1 VAFGATVYIART
13 LGAAGYGI
21 VGVAAAV
28 LLYFYYIADCGVEV
42 LGVREIAADA
52 GRVHGVAPAVL
63 GVRLLVGAGLAGLL
77 AIVGLLVLPQPD
89 GAVLACYGLTLLAV
103 GGNTR
108 WVHLGLEQTRWAATA
123 RALGEATML
132 LLVLLLVHG
141 TSDVARVPLA
151 QFVGDALAALA
162 LAFWLGSRTR
172 PIRVEWNWSVA
183 RPVLVAGWPLA
194 ANAILG
200 LMVFNSDLIFL
211 RIFHTPAT
219 VGQYAAAYTLISF
232 LLNLGTT
239 YGQSLLPTLTRQ
251 LGTGQERSLYDMAM
265 AQVFAAGLPI
275 AAGGA
280 LTAPLIIPLVFGPG
294 YEPGVLALEILLW
307 SIPIAFFR
315 NVPQTALIAVGRQ
328 DQVLRITFWAAVLN
342 LALNLGLI
350 PRYGIPGAAI
360 ATLATE
366 LIRTVATLA
375 SAGRVGFPLTD
386 PRRFWRVAVAG
397 GTMAAALVV
406 LHPATL
412 SFALGVGVATYSLA
426 LAAVGGIRFHSGPR
440 VELRL

>member
-1 VAFGATVYIART
+1 
-13 LGAAGYGI
+13 
-21 VGVAAAV
+21 VAAAV
-28 LLYFYYIADCGVEV
+28 LLYFNYIADCGVEV

-52 GRVHGVAPAVL
+52 SRVHGVAPAVL

-77 AIVGLLVLPQPD
+77 AVVGLLVLPQPD

-108 WVHLGLEQTRWAATA
+108 WVHLGLEQARRAATA

-132 LLVLLLVHG
+132 LLVLILVHG

-151 QFVGDALAALA
+151 QFVGDVLAALA

-219 VGQYAAAYTLISF
+219 VGHYAAAYTLISF

-251 LGTGQERSLYDMAM
+251 LGTGQEQSLYDMAM

-280 LTAPLIIPLVFGPG
+280 LVAPLLIPFVFGAG
-294 YEPGVLALEILLW
+294 YQPAVLALQILLW
-307 SIPIAFFR
+307 SIPVAFFR

-328 DQVLRITFWAAVLN
+328 DWVLRTTFWAALLN
-342 LALNLGLI
+342 LALNLALI
-350 PRYGIPGAAI
+350 PRLGIVGAAGS
-360 ATLATE
+360 TVVTE
-366 LIRTVATLA
+366 LVRTAWA
-375 SAGRVGFPLTD
+375 QWYARRVGFPFPPLG
-386 PRRFWRVAVAG
+386 RFYR
-397 GTMAAALVV
+397 AALATVFMAIV
-406 LHPATL
+406 LM
-412 SFALGVGVATYSLA
+412 AL
-426 LAAVGGIRFHSGPR
+426 HSGSLWSAILIG
-440 VELRL
+440 VLAYVTGLTLLGGLRFGGSGKVALNL